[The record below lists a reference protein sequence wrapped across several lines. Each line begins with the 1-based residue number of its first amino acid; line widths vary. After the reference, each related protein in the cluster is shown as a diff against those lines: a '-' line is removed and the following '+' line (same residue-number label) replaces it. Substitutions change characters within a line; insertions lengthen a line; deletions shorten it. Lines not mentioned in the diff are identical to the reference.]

1 MGEMNENAVQP
12 QLESV
17 VEQPNNQLGEQ
28 QIEAIVPS
36 QEATGAVVEEPKPIV
51 EQQIALDVNVEDVF
65 AGGTTK
71 EDEITQIVTDAVKN
85 AEESLIEEPI
95 PTVIQPPVVETP
107 VAEVPL
113 PEVPAVEIPVSEP
126 IAETA
131 ITEVP
136 VQTEEAPAPAVQ
148 VPTPEVPV
156 VEQPV
161 VEVPVPEVPA
171 VEVPVTESVPTEP
184 VVTLEP
190 GPVSDIQ
197 DLSAMAA
204 PMDIAAPAVDI
215 PTPEVPVVEQPVA
228 EIPIIENSL
237 PEVAVPESA
246 IPDVPVA
253 EVVPTE
259 PVVTL
264 EPGPVSDIQDL
275 SAMAAPMDIA
285 APAVDIPTPEIPVAE
300 QAVAEVAIPEV
311 PAVEAPLP
319 EVPAVEI
326 PNAEVPLME
335 QPIDMSPV
343 ADFQQAEAAPLIEVP
358 QNIEQPVAMEQPVVE
373 MAMPEVPP
381 VEVPVTEAVSSQ
393 PADMATQIMP
403 DIENTQ
409 ILTDNM
415 SPISEIPAPEISV
428 PEPTLP
434 EVPVTESVP
443 TESVVT
449 LEPGPVIEEQNP
461 MAELAVPQPEPIP
474 DPVSDFA
481 QSINNPEVNLFAQNP
496 SGLTIE
502 NIQATMQ
509 QQELSQNGES
519 FVGIPAELAN
529 QSDVPTP
536 VTDEII
542 PVGSEPPKVEE
553 SENEET
559 KTIIHQS
566 APLGKVQPVAPISV
580 YTEQTGSILPPEE
593 TADESDNTTTEQTEA
608 EETPESVVEVT
619 ETSEDTEESVPEVNV
634 EEEQPEEAQE
644 DKQREET
651 QNEDNSEE
659 REKVISPIVTDE
671 ESDDTENSEEQ
682 TDEEEQPEETT
693 DDDSDDKDKKSINIK
708 DLDDIA
714 IKILE
719 EETKEVEVSTK
730 QKHKVNI
737 EDELYVEI
745 DEAEAPKQSRNN
757 KRKMIKG
764 REKFK
769 SNQKIVPLEEEPIIR
784 FCKSCGNVVS
794 KEKVVCENCG
804 EPV

>member
-171 VEVPVTESVPTEP
+171 VEVPVTESVPTE
-184 VVTLEP
+184 
-190 GPVSDIQ
+190 
-197 DLSAMAA
+197 
-204 PMDIAAPAVDI
+204 
-215 PTPEVPVVEQPVA
+215 
-228 EIPIIENSL
+228 
-237 PEVAVPESA
+237 
-246 IPDVPVA
+246 
-253 EVVPTE
+253 
-259 PVVTL
+259 
-264 EPGPVSDIQDL
+264 
-275 SAMAAPMDIA
+275 
-285 APAVDIPTPEIPVAE
+285 
-300 QAVAEVAIPEV
+300 
-311 PAVEAPLP
+311 
-319 EVPAVEI
+319 
-326 PNAEVPLME
+326 
-335 QPIDMSPV
+335 
-343 ADFQQAEAAPLIEVP
+343 
-358 QNIEQPVAMEQPVVE
+358 
-373 MAMPEVPP
+373 
-381 VEVPVTEAVSSQ
+381 
-393 PADMATQIMP
+393 
-403 DIENTQ
+403 
-409 ILTDNM
+409 
-415 SPISEIPAPEISV
+415 
-428 PEPTLP
+428 
-434 EVPVTESVP
+434 
-443 TESVVT
+443 SVVT

-519 FVGIPAELAN
+519 FVGIPAELTN

-644 DKQREET
+644 DEQREET